1 MLSGREYGVLVGY
14 DGSSAA
20 KIALDWAAE
29 TARQQDRRLTVLH
42 CVDLSMMGAFPV
54 YDAATVLPEIE
65 EAGLAVLTEGV
76 ERAGAIVGTEH
87 VRPLSAIGSGAS
99 ELVEASRDA
108 DLVVTGSRGRGR
120 VLGGLLGSTSY
131 AVTAHAHCPAV
142 VVRAPAESNGSGTGA
157 ATGAVTGTAPGAEAG
172 SATGAIPRPGPDRA
186 VIVGL
191 DASDASERALEA
203 AAEFAAGAG
212 APLRLV
218 TVVHPGSIEAW
229 MYEETSHAGNDRSR
243 AAREA
248 AEDLLSRAEDHVQGA
263 RPQLSV
269 ETEVL
274 HGEPG
279 HVIGELAA
287 HAGLVVVGS
296 RGRGG
301 FTGLLLGS
309 VSHTVIHEAPCPVMV
324 VR

>member
-14 DGSSAA
+14 DGSPAA
-20 KIALDWAAE
+20 QMALDWAAR
-29 TARQQDRRLTVLH
+29 TAKELDRRLTVLH
-42 CVDLSMMGAFPV
+42 CVDLSMIGAFPV
-54 YDAATVLPEIE
+54 YDAASVIPEIE
-65 EAGLAVLTEGV
+65 EAGLAVLAEGV
-76 ERAGAIVGTEH
+76 ERAGTVLDPSRVH
-87 VRPLSAIGSGAS
+87 PLSAVGSGAS

-120 VLGGLLGSTSY
+120 LLGGLLGSTSY

-142 VVRAPAESNGSGTGA
+142 VVRVDAEGNGQVA
-157 ATGAVTGTAPGAEAG
+157 
-172 SATGAIPRPGPDRA
+172 RPGPDHA

-191 DASDASERALEA
+191 DDSDASERGLEVGAEVA
-203 AAEFAAGAG
+203 AAAGSL
-212 APLRLV
+212 LRLV
-218 TVVHPGSIEAW
+218 TVINAGSVESW
-229 MYEETSHAGNDRSR
+229 MYAETTQAGTDRTR

-248 AEDLLSRAEDHVQGA
+248 AEALLQRAQDHVLA
-263 RPQLSV
+263 AYPEMSV

>member
-14 DGSSAA
+14 DGSPAA
-20 KIALDWAAE
+20 KAALDWAAE
-29 TARQQDRRLTVLH
+29 TAKHMDRSLTVLH
-42 CVDLSMMGAFPV
+42 CVDLSMVGAFPV
-54 YDAATVLPEIE
+54 YDAANVLPEIE
-65 EAGLAVLTEGV
+65 EAGLAVLAEGV
-76 ERAGAIVGTEH
+76 ERAGAILDPARVQ
-87 VRPLSAIGSGAS
+87 PLSAIGSGPS
-99 ELVEASRDA
+99 ELVEASREA

-142 VVRAPAESNGSGTGA
+142 VVRVPPEANGTP
-157 ATGAVTGTAPGAEAG
+157 VE
-172 SATGAIPRPGPDRA
+172 IPRPGPGRP
-186 VIVGL
+186 VIAGL
-191 DASDASERALEA
+191 DDSDASERGLEA
-203 AAEFAAGAG
+203 AAEVASATGAL
-212 APLRLV
+212 LRLV
-218 TVVHPGSIEAW
+218 TVLHPGSVGSW
-229 MYEETSHAGNDRSR
+229 MYTETSQAGDDRSH
-243 AAREA
+243 AARDA
-248 AEDLLSRAEDHVQGA
+248 AEDLLKRAESHVLAGYPEQ
-263 RPQLSV
+263 SV

-274 HGEPG
+274 YGEPG

-287 HAGLVVVGS
+287 NAGLVVVGS